1 MYSEGIDADL
11 LRLETTPKNM
21 IIQKGKMNV
30 EEQLSMDESDNDDE
44 AVNSKVKESPRI
56 SVSKGIMDLV
66 GKISSNNKRNSFKEN
81 VHAVMHKLSPSPK
94 MSPRSKK
101 IAPSEL

>member
-30 EEQLSMDESDNDDE
+30 EEQLSMDESDNDEE
-44 AVNSKVKESPRI
+44 ADNNNNNNKVKESPRLSI
-56 SVSKGIMDLV
+56 S
-66 GKISSNNKRNSFKEN
+66 
-81 VHAVMHKLSPSPK
+81 
-94 MSPRSKK
+94 
-101 IAPSEL
+101 